1 MNHRLYDKLSN
12 SNPQLM
18 REIKG
23 RFKPAKIVLSI
34 AGSLLIQGLVL
45 LFYFAKLPG
54 PTSNNH
60 NDYCYPR
67 VMYFRSSDPF
77 SQSNFKLDCLKDSS
91 GNLLI
96 GWHVW
101 WYDIS
106 QTLSAIAIIALVIG
120 GLFLLIEN
128 IAKEQKEGTLNFI
141 RLSPQSGYKIIVG
154 KLLGVPLLVYVGIAV
169 MIPLHGFAAIQGGYF
184 LRDLISFYGVI
195 SLSLLTIYLLGAL
208 YAIKGGQQ
216 ALVFGVALGGLFCSS
231 YLSTLQ
237 TLFPPGKFA
246 KPTSEA
252 IWWGLSLGMKPI
264 YCQAFV
270 IVSLLVLN
278 SYLFKVIERSYQKP
292 YATLLT
298 KKQSYQL
305 GLIANLYVLGFW
317 LSSLSPN
324 QSFVNDSQAFSLLM
338 AHGLFLLPV
347 FLTLALSLSP
357 NRQSLQDWA
366 RYRQRI
372 TSEPGQP
379 RYSLRGDL
387 IWGEKSP
394 SVVALGIHILM
405 SIMTLAVAIV
415 FWNTQDGIWGQ
426 DGIWD
431 SNCKWL
437 GVLGLFLLGGWL
449 WIYGIA
455 IQWLFLSKLS
465 KQRWA
470 LPLVLGAIIG
480 LPFLVLI
487 VLGHDTGDSFLRLFV
502 FGTSPF
508 LMLYGD
514 LLPIAVSILLGQT
527 LIIVMSLRLFTRQ
540 LKRAGQSEL
549 KQLIDR
555 PAIAANRSTSASR

>member
-23 RFKPAKIVLSI
+23 RFKPAQIGLSI
-34 AGSLLIQGLVL
+34 SGSLLIQGLVL
-45 LFYFAKLPG
+45 LSFLTKLPIS
-54 PTSNNH
+54 TSNNR
-60 NDYCYPR
+60 NPYCYPS
-67 VMYFRSSDPF
+67 VMYSREDRWVYDRS
-77 SQSNFKLDCLKDSS
+77 LDCLKDSS

-96 GWHVW
+96 GWPLW
-101 WYDIS
+101 WEHIC

-169 MIPLHGFAAIQGGYF
+169 MIPLHGFSAIQGGYF

-317 LSSLSPN
+317 LSGLSPT
-324 QSFVNDSQAFSLLM
+324 QSFVSPRFVINLLTVYSI
-338 AHGLFLLPV
+338 FLLPV

-366 RYRQRI
+366 RYRQTL

-379 RYSLRGDL
+379 RSSLRADL
-387 IWGEKSP
+387 IWGDKSP
-394 SVVALGIHILM
+394 SVVALGIHMLM
-405 SIMTLAVAIV
+405 SIMTLAVAIAL
-415 FWNTQDGIWGQ
+415 WKTEDI
-426 DGIWD
+426 IWD
-431 SNCKWL
+431 SSGKL
-437 GVLGLFLLGGWL
+437 LAILGLCIVGGWL
-449 WIYGIA
+449 WIYSIV

-465 KQRWA
+465 KQRWV
-470 LPLVLGAIIG
+470 LPVVLGVIIG
-480 LPFLVLI
+480 LPPLVLL
-487 VLGHDTGDSFLRLFV
+487 VLGHGSGESFPYWLMLG
-502 FGTSPF
+502 FGPSPF
-508 LMLYGD
+508 LAVNSD
-514 LLPIAVSILLGQT
+514 LLPIAVSTLLGQT
-527 LIIVMSLRLFTRQ
+527 LIIVMSLRLLTKQ